1 MSFKDHGFLEAG
13 ESARI
18 ANIRKRHAPWF
29 ALVERLNRLAMNV
42 LLRERP
48 MVNEEVYLGTLYA
61 RAVSM
66 FQGVVRLAERG
77 MGAEARTLV
86 RACAETAIAL
96 GCVRRDRE
104 FFDRLDEDYDKH
116 RLALA
121 NDLLRLKDDPN
132 ISAEQ
137 RAELQRFVGDLSA
150 QYAPTKSRPINW
162 ADAAVAAGLTD
173 LYMIIYRA
181 TSADGAHVSLKALER
196 YLQVDGNKITGF
208 RFAPEFEVAETL
220 SAAIAALM
228 HATEAKLLG
237 TGDAEAEVQWRA
249 LFDDWNVLVASQ
261 DAAEPA
267 R

>member
-1 MSFKDHGFLEAG
+1 MTFRVEGFLEDA
-13 ESARI
+13 ERERI
-18 ANIRKRHAPWF
+18 ANIRHRHAQWF
-29 ALVERLNRLAMNV
+29 SIVEKLNRLAMMV

-48 MVNEEVYLGTLYA
+48 MVNEEVYIGTLYA

-96 GCVRRDRE
+96 GCVRRDKG

-121 NDLLRLKDDPN
+121 NDLLRLVPEDDPN
-132 ISAEQ
+132 LSVEQ
-137 RAELQRFVGDLSA
+137 RTELQQFVDGLSA
-150 QYAPTKSRPINW
+150 QYSPAKSRPINW

-173 LYMIIYRA
+173 LYVIIYRT

-196 YLQVDGNKITGF
+196 YLQVDGRNNIKGF
-208 RFAPEFEVAETL
+208 RFSPEFEIADTL

-228 HATEAKLLG
+228 HATEAKLSG
-237 TGDAEAEVQWRA
+237 AGDAEGERQWRE
-249 LFDDWNVLVASQ
+249 LIHEWNDLVASD
-261 DAAEPA
+261 DAAQ
-267 R
+267 